1 LPGPSAT
8 AENSK
13 VASRAPARTVRPQR
27 APSRNASL
35 AFVLSLGAVC
45 GLAWAASLRGFM
57 AQVAGAESGVSWSGT
72 FGWILA
78 PGVATGLLLAWAE
91 YIRRTGGRR
100 GWRWLALAPLT
111 FAGVLLP
118 GLLDPATMFEG
129 GIGGGAIGVPL
140 FGMAG
145 GYALSGRGPVVA
157 RIGCGVLFLTM
168 IPIWAL
174 TVPSFGGP
182 GLAVDTPRGLWVA
195 LYYWSLM
202 VVLALACAIPH
213 RPVIVPTASST
224 ELE

>member
-1 LPGPSAT
+1 
-8 AENSK
+8 
-13 VASRAPARTVRPQR
+13 
-27 APSRNASL
+27 
-35 AFVLSLGAVC
+35 
-45 GLAWAASLRGFM
+45 M

-78 PGVATGLLLAWAE
+78 PGVVTGLLLAWAE

-174 TVPSFGGP
+174 TVTSFGGP

-202 VVLALACAIPH
+202 LVLALACAIPH
-213 RPVIVPTASST
+213 RPVLIPVHQLDRTAV
-224 ELE
+224 